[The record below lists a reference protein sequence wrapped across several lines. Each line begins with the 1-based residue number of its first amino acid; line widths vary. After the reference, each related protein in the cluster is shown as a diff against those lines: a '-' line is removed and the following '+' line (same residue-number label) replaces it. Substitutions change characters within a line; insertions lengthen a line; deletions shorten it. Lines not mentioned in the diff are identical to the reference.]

1 MSVLSVA
8 PRRAQETSMVMAR
21 LRVQMGYGSTL
32 WLAPQKVKGQ
42 GRDGVVC
49 SRAVR

>member
-21 LRVQMGYGSTL
+21 LRLQIECWSTL
-32 WLAPQKVKGQ
+32 WQAPEIVKGQ